1 VYKEEEN
8 SNKPACSH
16 RSQMNCTKTIQDVG
30 QQRRQKGTN
39 GGTGKKDDGEYQC
52 K

>member
-1 VYKEEEN
+1 VYTEEKQQQASLLTSITN
-8 SNKPACSH
+8 TK
-16 RSQMNCTKTIQDVG
+16 CTKTTQNVG
-30 QQRRQKGTN
+30 QQRRRKGTN